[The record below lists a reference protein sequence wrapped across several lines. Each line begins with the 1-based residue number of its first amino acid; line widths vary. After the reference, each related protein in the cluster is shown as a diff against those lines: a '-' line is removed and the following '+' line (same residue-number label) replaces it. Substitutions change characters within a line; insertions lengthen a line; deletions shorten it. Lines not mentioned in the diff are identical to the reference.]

1 MKTALTT
8 PANSNQT
15 TQTSQLIP
23 AWPTSV
29 ENRSTWMRDGYSP
42 TEIILAAAIL
52 TSLSI
57 GGIASVIVAITGFV
71 KTLVSVM
78 VSPTREKRK

>member
-8 PANSNQT
+8 PVNSNQT

-23 AWPTSV
+23 ASPTSV
-29 ENRSTWMRDGYSP
+29 ESPSTWMRDGYSP
-42 TEIILAAAIL
+42 TEIILAVAIL

-57 GGIASVIVAITGFV
+57 GGIASVIVAITGLV
-71 KTLVSVM
+71 KSLVPVM
-78 VSPTREKRK
+78 VRPTKEKKE

>member
-8 PANSNQT
+8 PVNSNQT

-23 AWPTSV
+23 ASPTSV
-29 ENRSTWMRDGYSP
+29 ENPSTWMRDGYSP

-57 GGIASVIVAITGFV
+57 GGIASVIVAITGLV
-71 KTLVSVM
+71 KTLVRPISKK
-78 VSPTREKRK
+78 TK